1 MKKYNRPCG
10 RRRATSPPPTR
21 LLVHNSLTPFTTVSW
36 YDTNSRTILL
46 GSAPLRGCFPQCG
59 RPEEEEEE
67 EVEEATPRFQDGKQ
81 VSEPTNKDTTYMTV
95 YFMRNSSY
103 DRAAGHMTGQQV
115 M

>member
-1 MKKYNRPCG
+1 M
-10 RRRATSPPPTR
+10 
-21 LLVHNSLTPFTTVSW
+21 HNSLTPFTTVSW

-103 DRAAGHMTGQQV
+103 DRAAGHVTGQQV